1 MEKFFFVIN
10 TKKKKNYTSNR
21 KTTFHSVD
29 LKDNGLFW
37 QRGCDCKSILQKL
50 YQVEQSKQPFL
61 FLCSRPFT
69 ESTLT
74 ALVNIFVGF
83 LGAFILNYLAK
94 RLRLQIDFAKVAF
107 GLAGIST
114 ILMMMALNTYDR
126 LWWVALGKLRFLG
139 TVQFF

>member
-1 MEKFFFVIN
+1 MQIDF
-10 TKKKKNYTSNR
+10 
-21 KTTFHSVD
+21 
-29 LKDNGLFW
+29 
-37 QRGCDCKSILQKL
+37 CKSCIKPSNQNN
-50 YQVEQSKQPFL
+50 L
-61 FLCSRPFT
+61 FFSRPFT

-126 LWWVALGKLRFLG
+126 LWLIVLGKLRFLG
-139 TVQFF
+139 TVQFFKKATQIDLCLVLLQVAKCFVPGQIF

>member
-1 MEKFFFVIN
+1 M
-10 TKKKKNYTSNR
+10 TK
-21 KTTFHSVD
+21 KTTFH
-29 LKDNGLFW
+29 LKNNGLFGKEDVIAN
-37 QRGCDCKSILQKL
+37 RFCKSCIKPSNQNN
-50 YQVEQSKQPFL
+50 L
-61 FLCSRPFT
+61 FFSRPFT

-126 LWWVALGKLRFLG
+126 LWLIVLGKLRFLG
-139 TVQFF
+139 TV

>member
-1 MEKFFFVIN
+1 MGREILLCNKYP
-10 TKKKKNYTSNR
+10 KNYISNR

-29 LKDNGLFW
+29 LKNNGLFGKEDVIAN
-37 QRGCDCKSILQKL
+37 RFCKSCIKPSNQNN
-50 YQVEQSKQPFL
+50 L
-61 FLCSRPFT
+61 FFSLCSRPFT

-126 LWWVALGKLRFLG
+126 LWWVALGKLRFLSK
-139 TVQFF
+139 VYIL

>member
-1 MEKFFFVIN
+1 MPPPPIPNCPPSLGSFLRSSKR
-10 TKKKKNYTSNR
+10 S
-21 KTTFHSVD
+21 
-29 LKDNGLFW
+29 FW

-50 YQVEQSKQPFL
+50 YQAEQSKQPFL
-61 FLCSRPFT
+61 FSVLCSRPFT

-126 LWWVALGKLRFLG
+126 LWWVALGKDL
-139 TVQFF
+139 

>member
-1 MEKFFFVIN
+1 M
-10 TKKKKNYTSNR
+10 
-21 KTTFHSVD
+21 
-29 LKDNGLFW
+29 
-37 QRGCDCKSILQKL
+37 KSILQKL
-50 YQVEQSKQPFL
+50 YQAEQSKQPFL
-61 FLCSRPFT
+61 SSRPFT

-107 GLAGIST
+107 GLAGLST

-126 LWWVALGKLRFLG
+126 LWLIALGKDF
-139 TVQFF
+139 

>member
-1 MEKFFFVIN
+1 MQIDF
-10 TKKKKNYTSNR
+10 
-21 KTTFHSVD
+21 
-29 LKDNGLFW
+29 
-37 QRGCDCKSILQKL
+37 CKSCIKPSNQNNL
-50 YQVEQSKQPFL
+50 L
-61 FLCSRPFT
+61 FSRPFT

-126 LWWVALGKLRFLG
+126 LWLIVLGKLRFLG
-139 TVQFF
+139 TV

>member
-1 MEKFFFVIN
+1 MQIDFAKVVSSRAI
-10 TKKKKNYTSNR
+10 
-21 KTTFHSVD
+21 KTTFS
-29 LKDNGLFW
+29 F
-37 QRGCDCKSILQKL
+37 R
-50 YQVEQSKQPFL
+50 
-61 FLCSRPFT
+61 CSRPFT

-126 LWWVALGKLRFLG
+126 LVWVALGKLRFLD
-139 TVQFF
+139 TAQFF

>member
-1 MEKFFFVIN
+1 MQIDFAKVVSSRAI
-10 TKKKKNYTSNR
+10 
-21 KTTFHSVD
+21 KTTFS
-29 LKDNGLFW
+29 
-37 QRGCDCKSILQKL
+37 
-50 YQVEQSKQPFL
+50 